1 MMEKNKLAAILP
13 IITAALCDKICKTY
27 HLSEDI
33 ALNKLYRT
41 EFYKYLE
48 QEETKFW
55 QYSVEKLFDLYQQEI
70 ENGKIDLPEY

>member
-27 HLSEDI
+27 HLSEDR